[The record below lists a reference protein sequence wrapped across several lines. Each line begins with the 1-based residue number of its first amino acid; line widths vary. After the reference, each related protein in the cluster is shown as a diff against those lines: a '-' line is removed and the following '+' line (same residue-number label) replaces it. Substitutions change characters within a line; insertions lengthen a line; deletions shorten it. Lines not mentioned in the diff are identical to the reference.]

1 MSKPRP
7 TLNASEEP
15 DDTGKKTGSDKLQD
29 AMLWLVLLAM
39 VVATGYVLM
48 LDYRELQYEARLAGI
63 EDTRE
68 PVPMTPVSPSD
79 QIRPYVPSSRP
90 VGPGRS
96 PPDLTRF
103 GITEETSERDA
114 MIFKDDGAGVLLAF
128 GTITPGTSKVFEGA
142 LLAREEKITEIIL
155 HSPGGSVNDALE
167 MGHLIRENEF
177 NTKVVANGYCA
188 SSCPLVFAAG
198 MERAAHETS
207 WIGVHQVYTPSST
220 FGSIQQGM
228 DQAQR
233 ISALCQQALVDF
245 GVDPALW
252 IKAMETPKDQ
262 LYVLTSEE
270 LEDLKLATDVE
281 MAGT

>member
-1 MSKPRP
+1 MSDKIDDVYEY
-7 TLNASEEP
+7 SE
-15 DDTGKKTGSDKLQD
+15 KTGSDKLQD
-29 AMLWLVLLAM
+29 SLLWLILLAM
-39 VVATGYVLM
+39 IVATGYVLM
-48 LDYRELQYEARLAGI
+48 LDYRDLQYEARLAGI
-63 EDTRE
+63 EDTLE

-90 VGPGRS
+90 VGPGRN
-96 PPDLTRF
+96 PPDLSRF
-103 GITEETSERDA
+103 GITPEMSERDP
-114 MIFKDDGAGVLLAF
+114 MVFKDDGEGVLLAF
-128 GTITPGTSKVFEGA
+128 GTITPGTAKIFESA
-142 LLAREEKITEIIL
+142 LLAREEKITEFIL

-167 MGHLIRENEF
+167 MGKLVRESEY

-198 MERAAHETS
+198 VKRLAHESS

-262 LYVLTSEE
+262 LYVLTAKE
-270 LEDLKLATDVE
+270 LEELKLATNVE
-281 MAGT
+281 MEEA

>member
-1 MSKPRP
+1 
-7 TLNASEEP
+7 
-15 DDTGKKTGSDKLQD
+15 
-29 AMLWLVLLAM
+29 
-39 VVATGYVLM
+39 
-48 LDYRELQYEARLAGI
+48 
-63 EDTRE
+63 
-68 PVPMTPVSPSD
+68 
-79 QIRPYVPSSRP
+79 
-90 VGPGRS
+90 
-96 PPDLTRF
+96 F
-103 GITEETSERDA
+103 GITPEMSERDA
-114 MIFKDDGAGVLLAF
+114 MVFKDDGEGVLLAF
-128 GTITPGTSKVFEGA
+128 GTITPGTSKVFEGS
-142 LLAREEKITEIIL
+142 LLAREGKISELIL

-167 MGHLIRENEF
+167 MGQLIRESEF

-188 SSCPLVFAAG
+188 SSCPLIFAAG
-198 MERAAHETS
+198 VERTAHETS

-270 LEDLKLATDVE
+270 LEELKLATEVE
-281 MAGT
+281 MEEA

>member
-1 MSKPRP
+1 MK
-7 TLNASEEP
+7 SEAGDSGE
-15 DDTGKKTGSDKLQD
+15 KTGAETFQD
-29 AMLWLVLLAM
+29 TMLWLILLAM
-39 VVATGYVLM
+39 IVATGYVLM
-48 LDYRELQYEARLAGI
+48 LDYRDLQYEARLAGI

-96 PPDLTRF
+96 PPDLSRF
-103 GITEETSERDA
+103 GITPEMSERDA
-114 MIFKDDGAGVLLAF
+114 MVFKDDGKGVLLAF
-128 GTITPGTSKVFEGA
+128 GTITPGTSTVFEGA

-167 MGHLIRENEF
+167 MGKLIRESDF

-188 SSCPLVFAAG
+188 SSCPLLFAAG
-198 MERAAHETS
+198 VERSAHETS

-262 LYVLTSEE
+262 LYVLTTEE
-270 LEDLKLATDVE
+270 LEELKLATDVKME
-281 MAGT
+281 DV

>member
-1 MSKPRP
+1 MSQH
-7 TLNASEEP
+7 AEDVGE
-15 DDTGKKTGSDKLQD
+15 KTGTDKLQD
-29 AMLWLVLLAM
+29 TMLWLILLFMIA
-39 VVATGYVLM
+39 ATGYVLM
-48 LDYRELQYEARLAGI
+48 LDYRDLQYEARLAGI

-68 PVPMTPVSPSD
+68 PVPMMPVTPSD

-90 VGPGRS
+90 VGPGRN
-96 PPDLTRF
+96 PPDLSRF
-103 GITEETSERDA
+103 GITPEMSERDA
-114 MIFKDDGAGVLLAF
+114 MVFKDDGEGALLAF
-128 GTITPGTSKVFEGA
+128 GTITPGTSKVFESA
-142 LLAREEKITEIIL
+142 LLAREEEIKELIL

-167 MGHLIRENEF
+167 MGRLVRENEF

-198 MERAAHETS
+198 VERAAHETS

-262 LYVLTSEE
+262 LYVLTPEE
-270 LEDLKLATDVE
+270 LEELKLATE
-281 MAGT
+281 LEKEEA

>member
-1 MSKPRP
+1 MS
-7 TLNASEEP
+7 NIA
-15 DDTGKKTGSDKLQD
+15 DQDADAGKKTGSDKFQD
-29 AMLWLVLLAM
+29 AMLWLILLFM
-39 VVATGYVLM
+39 ITATGYVLM
-48 LDYRELQYEARLAGI
+48 LDYRDLQYEARLAGI
-63 EDTRE
+63 EDTLE

-90 VGPGRS
+90 VGPGRN

-103 GITEETSERDA
+103 GVTSELSERDA
-114 MIFKDDGAGVLLAF
+114 MVFKDDGEGVLLAF
-128 GTITPGTSKVFEGA
+128 GTITPGTAKVFENA
-142 LLAREEKITEIIL
+142 LLGREEKITEIIL

-167 MGHLIRENEF
+167 MGKLVRESEF
-177 NTKVVANGYCA
+177 NTRVVANGYCA

-198 MERAAHETS
+198 VERVAHETS

-262 LYVLTSEE
+262 LYVLTAEE
-270 LEDLKLATDVE
+270 LEELKLATDVE
-281 MAGT
+281 MEEA